1 MTITIAVANQKGGCA
16 KTTTAVNLAAALAE
30 LKQRV
35 LLIDLDPQANASHW
49 LGAASDESGVFQLL
63 TTKVAASALVVQTS
77 TEGLS
82 LLTGSRSLASIE
94 KSLASELAA
103 ETLLKR
109 RLASLKGSA
118 FDYVLIDTP
127 PTLGLMTVNALCA
140 AQQVLI
146 PVTTHVMTLSG
157 VAQLMQTFDD
167 VKEVLNPEL
176 SLLGLLPCRVDQRTR
191 HSKDIVDA
199 LIERFGQQVLVA
211 RIRENIRLAEAP
223 SFRKTILQYQPN
235 SNVAEDFRALAHEV
249 ISHRSRSKK

>member
-30 LKQRV
+30 SKQSV

-49 LGAASDESGVFQLL
+49 LGAAADEPGIFQLL
-63 TTKVAASALVVQTS
+63 TTKVTATSLLVKTH

-82 LLTGSRSLASIE
+82 LLAGSRSLANIE
-94 KSLASELAA
+94 KSLAGELSV

-109 RLASLKGSA
+109 RLASLDELA

-127 PTLGLMTVNALCA
+127 PTIGLMTLNALCA

-146 PVTTHVMTLSG
+146 PVTTHVLTLSG

-167 VKEVLNPEL
+167 VKDVLNPGL
-176 SLLGLLPCRVDQRTR
+176 LLLGLLPCRVDQRTR

-199 LIERFGQQVLVA
+199 LIERFGKQVLEA

-235 SNVAEDFRALAHEV
+235 SNVAEDFRALAREV
-249 ISHRSRSKK
+249 VSLQSR

>member
-30 LKQRV
+30 LKQKV
-35 LLIDLDPQANASHW
+35 LLIDLDPQANASQW
-49 LGAASDESGVFQLL
+49 LGAENDERGVFELF
-63 TTKVAASALVVQTS
+63 TTKVAVSSLLVVS
-77 TEGLS
+77 NTEGLS
-82 LLTGSRSLASIE
+82 LLAGSRSLASIE
-94 KSLASELAA
+94 KSLAGELAV
-103 ETLLKR
+103 ETRLKR
-109 RLASLKGSA
+109 RLASLENLA

-127 PTLGLMTVNALCA
+127 PTLGLMTLNALCA

-167 VKEVLNPEL
+167 VKDVLNPQL

-191 HSKDIVDA
+191 HSKDIIEA
-199 LIERFGQQVLVA
+199 LIERFGEQVLVA

-223 SFRKTILQYQPN
+223 SFRQSILQYQP
-235 SNVAEDFRALAHEV
+235 SSSVADDFRALAREV
-249 ISHRSRSKK
+249 IAHQSR

>member
-30 LKQRV
+30 LKQKV
-35 LLIDLDPQANASHW
+35 LLIDLDPQANASQW
-49 LGAASDESGVFQLL
+49 LGADKDARGVFELF
-63 TTKVAASALVVQTS
+63 TTKVAANSLLVDS
-77 TEGLS
+77 NTEGLS
-82 LLTGSRSLASIE
+82 LLAGSRSLASIE
-94 KSLASELAA
+94 KSLAGELAV
-103 ETLLKR
+103 ETRLKR
-109 RLASLKGSA
+109 RLASLENLA

-127 PTLGLMTVNALCA
+127 PTLGLMTLNALCA

-167 VKEVLNPEL
+167 VKDVLNPQL

-191 HSKDIVDA
+191 HSKDIIEA
-199 LIERFGQQVLVA
+199 LIERFGEQVLVA

-223 SFRKTILQYQPN
+223 SFRKSILQYQP
-235 SNVAEDFRALAHEV
+235 SSSVADDFRALALEV
-249 ISHRSRSKK
+249 IAHQLR

>member
-30 LKQRV
+30 LKQKV
-35 LLIDLDPQANASHW
+35 LLIDLDPQANASQW
-49 LGAASDESGVFQLL
+49 LGADNDARGVFELF
-63 TTKVAASALVVQTS
+63 TTKGAANSLLVDS
-77 TEGLS
+77 NTEGLS
-82 LLTGSRSLASIE
+82 LLAGSRSLASIE
-94 KSLASELAA
+94 KSLAGELAV
-103 ETLLKR
+103 ETRLKR
-109 RLASLKGSA
+109 RLASLDNLA

-127 PTLGLMTVNALCA
+127 PTLGLMTLNALCA

-167 VKEVLNPEL
+167 VKDVLNPQL

-191 HSKDIVDA
+191 HSKDIIEA
-199 LIERFGQQVLVA
+199 LIERFGEQVLVA

-223 SFRKTILQYQPN
+223 SFRKSILQYQP
-235 SNVAEDFRALAHEV
+235 SSSVADDFRALAHEV
-249 ISHRSRSKK
+249 IAHQLR

>member
-30 LKQRV
+30 LKQSV

-49 LGAASDESGVFQLL
+49 LGAASDEAGVFQLL

-94 KSLASELAA
+94 KSLASELSA

-167 VKEVLNPEL
+167 VKEVLNPE
-176 SLLGLLPCRVDQRTR
+176 LLPCRVDQRTR

>member
-49 LGAASDESGVFQLL
+49 LGAASDAPGVFEVL
-63 TTKVAASALVVQTS
+63 TTKVSVNGLLVATP

-82 LLTGSRSLASIE
+82 LLAGSRSLASIE
-94 KSLASELAA
+94 KSLAAELSV

-109 RLASLKGSA
+109 RLASLESLS

-140 AQQVLI
+140 ANQVLI

-157 VAQLMQTFDD
+157 VAQLMQTFED
-167 VKEVLNPEL
+167 VKGVLNPGL

-191 HSKDIVDA
+191 HSKDIVEA
-199 LIERFGQQVLVA
+199 LIARFGQQVLVA

-223 SFRKTILQYQPN
+223 SFQKTILQYQPN
-235 SNVAEDFRALAHEV
+235 SNVAEDFRTLAHEV
-249 ISHRSRSKK
+249 VSHRSR

>member
-16 KTTTAVNLAAALAE
+16 KTTTTVNLAAALAE
-30 LKQRV
+30 LKQKV
-35 LLIDLDPQANASHW
+35 LLIDLDPQANASQW
-49 LGAASDESGVFQLL
+49 LGAATDEAGVFELF
-63 TTKVAASALVVQTS
+63 TTKATAASLLVDTN

-82 LLTGSRSLASIE
+82 LLAGSRSLATIE
-94 KSLASELAA
+94 KSLAGELAV
-103 ETLLKR
+103 ETRLKR
-109 RLASLKGSA
+109 RLASLESLA

-127 PTLGLMTVNALCA
+127 PTLGLMTLNALSA

-167 VKEVLNPEL
+167 VKDVLNPQL

-191 HSKDIVDA
+191 HSKDIIDA

-223 SFRKTILQYQPN
+223 SFRKSILQYQPN
-235 SNVAEDFRALAHEV
+235 SSVAEDFRALAREV
-249 ISHRSRSKK
+249 LSHQSR

>member
-30 LKQRV
+30 LKQKV
-35 LLIDLDPQANASHW
+35 LLIDLDPQANASQW
-49 LGAASDESGVFQLL
+49 LGAENDERGVFELF
-63 TTKVAASALVVQTS
+63 TTKIAPNSLLVDS
-77 TEGLS
+77 NTEGLR
-82 LLTGSRSLASIE
+82 LLAGSRSLASIE
-94 KSLASELAA
+94 KALAGELAV
-103 ETLLKR
+103 ETRLKR
-109 RLASLKGSA
+109 RLASLESLA

-127 PTLGLMTVNALCA
+127 PTLGLMTLNALCA

-167 VKEVLNPEL
+167 VKDVLNPQL

-191 HSKDIVDA
+191 HSKDIIEA
-199 LIERFGQQVLVA
+199 LIARFGEQVLVA

-223 SFRKTILQYQPN
+223 SFRKSILQYQPN
-235 SNVAEDFRALAHEV
+235 SNVADDFRALAREV
-249 ISHRSRSKK
+249 IAHQSR